1 MEKERERH
9 SLSPRTLFA
18 RPKPKACDRRKAAHT
33 PQKSLIRRPLLHARP
48 IIHPPSSR
56 FRIALSLFLPSCIY
70 IRAVHTSSLY
80 VASIRGNPRSLSR
93 KSNDISIPERWHLA
107 PNWGQLVAI
116 TKEERIQ
123 LGAAFYRNPRPRSLT
138 TELHQKEEKKKEKS
152 SCSCNVIAAVAVT
165 VAVLVCGRSS
175 GLESLMNSALTE
187 KEDPTLVTFRS
198 LSLPHLFAPFRVFC
212 RRLYQAGVTSQLG
225 HRE

>member
-56 FRIALSLFLPSCIY
+56 FRIALSLTLSTLLYIYTSSAHFL
-70 IRAVHTSSLY
+70 SLY

-138 TELHQKEEKKKEKS
+138 TELHQKEKS

-198 LSLPHLFAPFRVFC
+198 LSLSPISSRPSECFVDVSIRP
-212 RRLYQAGVTSQLG
+212 G
-225 HRE
+225 